1 MKAHT
6 VDNQQL
12 CRYSKLSDQQ
22 ITPYILSTWQT
33 IDSKPKLS
41 RLQTSGQRTTRLTQ
55 LDAFTKRPWEVSRD
69 SLNTALTIADSRG
82 ADLTQFQGP
91 DSPFKF
97 PELGAQVI
105 VRVSRLPVP
114 CEELAKIDIRIEK
127 AERELKLLKSKRK
140 SLIEQLRI
148 KGLEFITEKVTTAY
162 KTFTK

>member
-1 MKAHT
+1 MT
-6 VDNQQL
+6 ND
-12 CRYSKLSDQQ
+12 
-22 ITPYILSTWQT
+22 
-33 IDSKPKLS
+33 
-41 RLQTSGQRTTRLTQ
+41 RLQTKAFEAATLWATYDKDLT
-55 LDAFTKRPWEVSRD
+55 LLSESVKRPWEVSRD

-140 SLIEQLRI
+140 SLIEQLKI
-148 KGLEFITEKVTTAY
+148 KGLEFITESVTTAY
-162 KTFTK
+162 KIFTK

>member
-1 MKAHT
+1 M
-6 VDNQQL
+6 
-12 CRYSKLSDQQ
+12 LSDQQ
-22 ITPYILSTWQT
+22 ITPSHLINMTN
-33 IDSKPKLS
+33 D
-41 RLQTSGQRTTRLTQ
+41 RLQAKAFAAATLWANYDKELTQ
-55 LDAFTKRPWEVSRD
+55 LDSALKAPWEASRD
-69 SLNTALTIADSRG
+69 SLNTALTIADNKG
-82 ADLTQFQGP
+82 FDLAHFQGP

-140 SLIEQLRI
+140 SLIDQLKI

-162 KTFTK
+162 KAFTK

>member
-1 MKAHT
+1 MT
-6 VDNQQL
+6 ND
-12 CRYSKLSDQQ
+12 
-22 ITPYILSTWQT
+22 
-33 IDSKPKLS
+33 
-41 RLQTSGQRTTRLTQ
+41 RLQAKAFAAATLWANYDKELTQ
-55 LDAFTKRPWEVSRD
+55 LDSALKAPWEASRD
-69 SLNTALTIADSRG
+69 SLNTALTIADNKG
-82 ADLTQFQGP
+82 FDLAHFQGP

-140 SLIEQLRI
+140 SLIEQLKI

-162 KTFTK
+162 KRITK

>member
-1 MKAHT
+1 M
-6 VDNQQL
+6 
-12 CRYSKLSDQQ
+12 LSDQQ
-22 ITPYILSTWQT
+22 ITPSHLINMTN
-33 IDSKPKLS
+33 D
-41 RLQTSGQRTTRLTQ
+41 RLQAKAFAAATLWANYDKELTQ
-55 LDAFTKRPWEVSRD
+55 LDSALKAPWEASRD
-69 SLNTALTIADSRG
+69 SLNTALTIADNKG
-82 ADLTQFQGP
+82 FDLAHFQGP

-140 SLIEQLRI
+140 SLIEQLKI

-162 KTFTK
+162 KAFTK

>member
-1 MKAHT
+1 MAN
-6 VDNQQL
+6 D
-12 CRYSKLSDQQ
+12 
-22 ITPYILSTWQT
+22 
-33 IDSKPKLS
+33 
-41 RLQTSGQRTTRLTQ
+41 RLQTKAFEAADLWATYDKELTQ

>member
-1 MKAHT
+1 MT
-6 VDNQQL
+6 ND
-12 CRYSKLSDQQ
+12 
-22 ITPYILSTWQT
+22 
-33 IDSKPKLS
+33 
-41 RLQTSGQRTTRLTQ
+41 RLQTKAFAAATLWANYDKELTQ
-55 LDAFTKRPWEVSRD
+55 LDSALKAPWEASRD
-69 SLNTALTIADSRG
+69 SLNTALTIADNKG
-82 ADLTQFQGP
+82 FDLAHFQGP

-140 SLIEQLRI
+140 SLIDQLKI

-162 KTFTK
+162 KAFTK

>member
-1 MKAHT
+1 MAN
-6 VDNQQL
+6 D
-12 CRYSKLSDQQ
+12 
-22 ITPYILSTWQT
+22 
-33 IDSKPKLS
+33 
-41 RLQTSGQRTTRLTQ
+41 RLQTKAFEAADLWATYDKELTQ
-55 LDAFTKRPWEVSRD
+55 LDALSKRPWEVSRD

-82 ADLTQFQGP
+82 ADLAQFQGP

-162 KTFTK
+162 KAFTK